1 MSRLLRAELIK
12 LATTRTFYALAGA
25 AIGISL
31 LITILIASLSEPTRE
46 SVLNDIFQND
56 ASTLFIMILAIVGI
70 TGEWRHRTITSS
82 LLAAPDRIRFLAAKV
97 LAFAAAGALL
107 SLSIFLAVAI
117 AGYAVP
123 GAPGLSLPPAA
134 SAILGAGPLPPPP
147 LGDAIEQCAR
157 NAGVAALLGA
167 FGVGVG
173 SLIRN
178 QPTAIVAIL
187 IFTFVIDPLLA
198 SFAPAVDRFSP
209 VGALPSAIQGLDPDD
224 VGSPEVDFLP
234 TLAAIAVM
242 GAWIAALFAA
252 GGAAL
257 RARDVE

>member
-1 MSRLLRAELIK
+1 MSRLLLAELIK
-12 LATTRTFYALAGA
+12 LRTTRTFYALAGA

-31 LITILIASLSEPTRE
+31 LITILVASLEEPTEE
-46 SVLNDIFQND
+46 SVATDVFQND

-82 LLAAPDRIRFLAAKV
+82 LLAAPDRLRFLAAKT

-107 SLSIFLAVAI
+107 SIAISISIGIV
-117 AGYAVP
+117 GYVILEARD
-123 GAPGLSLPPAA
+123 LPTPEFGE
-134 SAILGAGPLPPPP
+134 IV
-147 LGDAIEQCAR
+147 EQFAR

-178 QPTAIVAIL
+178 QPTAIVVIL
-187 IFTFVIDPLLA
+187 IFAFVVDPLLGNL
-198 SFAPAVDRFSP
+198 APDVDRYSP
-209 VGALPSAIQGLDPDD
+209 VGALPSAIQGLNPDD
-224 VGSPEVDFLP
+224 VGTPDVDFLAVFP
-234 TLAAIAVM
+234 AIGVM
-242 GAWIAALFAA
+242 LIWIGTFFA
-252 GGAAL
+252 GGAALL